1 MEYEGDEEQIVQ
13 RFRAMTPTRILIT
26 VDVVLDLLDSGS
38 FSKDKM
44 SEVKE
49 TYDLFH
55 KIKNGN
61 KIV

>member
-1 MEYEGDEEQIVQ
+1 
-13 RFRAMTPTRILIT
+13 MTPTRILIT
-26 VDVVLDLLDSGS
+26 VDVVLDLLESGS

-44 SEVKE
+44 SEVEE
-49 TYDLFH
+49 TYNLFH

>member
-26 VDVVLDLLDSGS
+26 VDVVLDLLESGS

-44 SEVKE
+44 SEVEE
-49 TYDLFH
+49 TYNLFH